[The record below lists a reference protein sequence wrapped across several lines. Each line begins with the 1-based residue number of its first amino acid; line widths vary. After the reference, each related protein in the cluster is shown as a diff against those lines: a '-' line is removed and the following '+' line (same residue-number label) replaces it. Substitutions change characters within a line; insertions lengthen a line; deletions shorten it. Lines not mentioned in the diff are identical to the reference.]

1 MTNDLKA
8 YINRRKQELNAVI
21 MAHYYQNP
29 EIQDISDFVG
39 DSLQLAQ
46 QASQTPAD
54 MIVSCGVGFM
64 AESAKILNPDK
75 TVLLPAQA
83 GCPMADMVTP
93 EALREKKRQHP
104 GAVVVAYVNT
114 SAAVKAESDICCTSS
129 NAVAVVN
136 SIPREKE
143 IIFIPDRNLGRY
155 VAAQTGRK
163 MIFWEGYCPVHDV
176 VSPDSVRR
184 QMELHPQ
191 AQVVVHPECPPE
203 VIALAHAVRST
214 AGILQYI
221 KASSAQEFIVGTEEG
236 FLHSLRRS
244 CPDKTFYLARS
255 NFVCEDMKKIGLEEL
270 AQSMENLTEQIE
282 IVEDVR
288 LKAFRS
294 LQNMLEIKIDF
305 PTKN

>member
-1 MTNDLKA
+1 MANDLID
-8 YINRRKQELNAVI
+8 YIKRRKQELNAVI

-29 EIQDISDFVG
+29 EIQDMADFVG

-46 QASQTPAD
+46 QASATSAQV
-54 MIVSCGVGFM
+54 IVSCGVNFM

-75 TVLLPAQA
+75 TVLLPAPA

-93 EALREKKRQHP
+93 EALREKKSQHP

-129 NAVAVVN
+129 NAIAVVN

-155 VAAQTGRK
+155 VAAQTDRE
-163 MIFWEGYCPVHDV
+163 MIFWQGCCPVHDI
-176 VSPDSVRR
+176 VSAANVKE
-184 QMELHPQ
+184 QIALHPQ
-191 AQVVVHPECPPE
+191 AKVVVHPECAPE
-203 VIALAHAVRST
+203 VIALADAVRST

-221 KASSAQEFIVGTEEG
+221 KASPDQEFIVGTEEG
-236 FLHSLRRS
+236 FLHSLRKN

-255 NFVCEDMKKIGLEEL
+255 NFVCQDMKMIGLQEL
-270 AQSMENLTEQIE
+270 ALSLEKLQEQIE
-282 IVEDVR
+282 VAEDIR
-288 LKAFRS
+288 LKAYQS
-294 LQNMLEIKIDF
+294 LQNMLEIK
-305 PTKN
+305 